1 MEYMVFA
8 LCVPGIPIDAAL
20 TNHVLKAITE
30 SHLDISLAVNEL
42 EHSAR
47 EIEHHWQLRLFAS
60 PL

>member
-1 MEYMVFA
+1 MVFA

-30 SHLDISLAVNEL
+30 SHLDISLAVLNEL

-47 EIEHHWQLRLFAS
+47 EIEHHWQLRRFAS